1 MKKVGLTGGIG
12 SGKSTVIKIFSA
24 VGIPYYGADERSKY
38 LLNTN
43 DELKE
48 NLIAAFGDIYKD
60 GKIDK
65 LVFASIIFSNDVKR
79 KQANDIIHPI
89 VANDFEKWVL
99 EQKAP
104 YLIKESALLFETGAY
119 RSFDKN
125 ILISSPIEI
134 RIRRLLKRGALN
146 EDQIRARI
154 DAQWSDEQKSSLAD
168 YSIINDGRHSLIKQV
183 LEIHEEL
190 IS

>member
-134 RIRRLLKRGALN
+134 RIRRLL
-146 EDQIRARI
+146 
-154 DAQWSDEQKSSLAD
+154 
-168 YSIINDGRHSLIKQV
+168 
-183 LEIHEEL
+183 
-190 IS
+190 